1 MEIRSLY
8 KKGVLIEEHEFN
20 EKGKEIRTFPEV
32 IKEKENEDDDIEEE
46 IDKDNKK
53 KKKKKKK
60 E

>member
-1 MEIRSLY
+1 MKIRSLY

-32 IKEKENEDDDIEEE
+32 IKEKETEDDDIEQELE
-46 IDKDNKK
+46 KEK

-60 E
+60 EEE

>member
-1 MEIRSLY
+1 MKLRSLY
-8 KKGVLIEEHEFN
+8 KKGILIEEHEFN

-32 IKEKENEDDDIEEE
+32 VKEKETEDDDIVQEL
-46 IDKDNKK
+46 DPKA